1 MRQIG
6 MILWPS
12 LLLKPAEL
20 QEIGTLL
27 IAMKLTAVGKGPWYV
42 SLLVQKKKKTK
53 TSSIPEVQRTGDL
66 SWLCWLQMLGWR
78 FPVVSSILAS
88 GSLLV
93 TLSSFVLFHKDRK
106 DGQCSFFLILGW
118 SKSSYNLL
126 QKNPNELFGP
136 CTFPLASLRMFWK
149 IHEWNLFKRQEARM

>member
-20 QEIGTLL
+20 LEIGTLL

-42 SLLVQKKKKTK
+42 SLLVQKKKNKDQQH
-53 TSSIPEVQRTGDL
+53 SRGPEDWWSL
-66 SWLCWLQMLGWR
+66 LAL
-78 FPVVSSILAS
+78 LAS
-88 GSLLV
+88 DAGLEISSCIIDSGIWEPV